1 MVVFRSIDFN
11 YDQVWVLVWLP
22 TGKNKKVIGLMKD
35 ELVGKIMKESVAVR
49 PEIVISQG
57 CVEKK
62 AKATN

>member
-1 MVVFRSIDFN
+1 
-11 YDQVWVLVWLP
+11 
-22 TGKNKKVIGLMKD
+22 MKD

-49 PEIVISQG
+49 PEIVISRG